1 MRGFINLDYKGI
13 DWENIWNKYQD
24 ERR

>member
-1 MRGFINLDYKGI
+1 MRGYINLDYKGI